1 MPLAT
6 YNVYA
11 EKCSKILA
19 TKAFLSLPI
28 KSFESFESNGWDS
41 SGRKLFGKEIFP
53 GHNFLALNTLLVGL
67 GTTAETPKK
76 TKLSCFEKFGFT
88 EPKSP

>member
-1 MPLAT
+1 MPLDT
-6 YNVYA
+6 YNVYT

-28 KSFESFESNGWDS
+28 KSFGSFESNAWDS

-53 GHNFLALNTLLVGL
+53 GHNFLALNALLAGL
-67 GTTAETPKK
+67 GTTAETLKK
-76 TKLSCFEKFGFT
+76 TKT
-88 EPKSP
+88 